1 MGVTFTFKANKSK
14 KKYIK
19 KPDNKLIAS
28 MNLLKGEIYKI
39 IPNTED
45 CYAITNFGR
54 VMSFPRPYTNQ
65 FGTISYTPFRILSS
79 NIDRQGYEYV
89 VISVYNKR
97 YTYKVHRLV
106 AISFIDNPDNLPN
119 VNHKDE
125 NKLNNNVNNLEWCT
139 TSYNNT
145 YGTRLKR
152 VSETRGTKIDVYKY
166 NKGKYEFLCTE
177 NSINVCTKKYNI
189 SFKTIMKSI
198 NSDETKQPRINYM
211 FKYSSN
217 D

>member
-14 KKYIK
+14 KKYIE

-125 NKLNNNVNNLEWCT
+125 NKLNNCVDNLEWRT
-139 TSYNNT
+139 AKYNTN
-145 YGTRLKR
+145 YGTCLTRRGISQQYTNKRMKPVIAYNDLEMLEFISIRSAARQLKLDQ
-152 VSETRGTKIDVYKY
+152 S
-166 NKGKYEFLCTE
+166 
-177 NSINVCTKKYNI
+177 NI
-189 SFKTIMKSI
+189 
-198 NSDETKQPRINYM
+198 
-211 FKYSSN
+211 
-217 D
+217 